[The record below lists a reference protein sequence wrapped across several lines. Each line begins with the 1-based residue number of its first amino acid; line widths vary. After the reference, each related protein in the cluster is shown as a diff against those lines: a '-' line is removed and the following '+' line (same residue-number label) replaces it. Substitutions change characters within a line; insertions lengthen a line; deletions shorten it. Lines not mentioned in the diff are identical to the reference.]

1 MMETR
6 LNEGCSLRICVP
18 EGFPVEIQQKSREL
32 IELYTL
38 PDKRNAGFARDLL
51 NSVCKE
57 ADTAG
62 ISLLVHV
69 KPYDGQNES
78 KRLQSFYA
86 KMGFVVFQTEPT
98 LMCRM
103 PNG

>member
-1 MMETR
+1 METR

-51 NSVCKE
+51 IRSVKRPILPE
-57 ADTAG
+57 FPYLSTL
-62 ISLLVHV
+62 SLMMDKMKVSAYNLFMP
-69 KPYDGQNES
+69 KWASWYF
-78 KRLQSFYA
+78 KQS
-86 KMGFVVFQTEPT
+86 Q
-98 LMCRM
+98 R
-103 PNG
+103 